1 MVAGVEYLPH
11 LPPESAQISNQAQ
24 DGEQTDSSEERRL
37 GLLRLAHA
45 RLSLRMMS
53 ELAADWRAAQQLHEE
68 VFREVSEMPEEGQ
81 VDEASQNSGE
91 QAVSSYGEELESV
104 RSAAEALLERLR
116 SAVLRAPTSSVEV
129 FRELAS
135 ESGGRLNSSMLARL
149 LSKFEPSVP
158 VAVVDAAFGRL
169 DQEGKGY
176 VEENDW
182 LLGLNLPRLGA
193 TDPRR
198 T

>member
-1 MVAGVEYLPH
+1 MIEL
-11 LPPESAQISNQAQ
+11 E
-24 DGEQTDSSEERRL
+24 EERR
-37 GLLRLAHA
+37 GLEMQVHRMEEDLSNFRLQLRGATVPTQVPVPEFASVHSALQ
-45 RLSLRMMS
+45 